1 MIEDSTVQGA
11 LALGLR
17 ERKKQRT
24 RETIARV
31 ALELFDRQGYHATTI
46 AQIAE
51 AADVSPRTIS
61 AYFPAKEELAFPYQ
75 AESFE
80 RLEQRLR
87 DRQPDETAPE
97 AMRAWIDGELPTWLG
112 RERELNMQRRVVAA
126 DEGLRDYKQRYN
138 RHAHEL
144 MTEAIAR
151 DLDAS
156 PHDLEPR
163 MAAAA
168 TAAILDLLEEQ
179 HEPPAETNLAE
190 WHAEA
195 MLLIDRA
202 MLFVSGG
209 IRALAAKPRR

>member
-1 MIEDSTVQGA
+1 MIGEAAAQSA

-24 RETIARV
+24 RETIARA
-31 ALELFDRQGYHATTI
+31 ALDLFDRQGYQATTI

-75 AESFE
+75 AESFA
-80 RLEQRLR
+80 RLEARLR
-87 DRQPDETAPE
+87 DRPLDETAPE
-97 AMRAWIDGELPTWLG
+97 AMRAWIDSELTTWLG
-112 RERELNMQRRVVAA
+112 REDELSMQRRVVAA
-126 DEGLRDYKQRYN
+126 DEGLANYKQRYSAK
-138 RHAHEL
+138 AHRL
-144 MTEAIAR
+144 MAEAIAR

-168 TAAILDLLEEQ
+168 TTAILDLLQEQ
-179 HEPPAETNLAE
+179 HEPPAEANLAE
-190 WHAEA
+190 WHADA
-195 MLLIDRA
+195 MLLLDRA

-209 IRALAAKPRR
+209 IRALRAKPRH